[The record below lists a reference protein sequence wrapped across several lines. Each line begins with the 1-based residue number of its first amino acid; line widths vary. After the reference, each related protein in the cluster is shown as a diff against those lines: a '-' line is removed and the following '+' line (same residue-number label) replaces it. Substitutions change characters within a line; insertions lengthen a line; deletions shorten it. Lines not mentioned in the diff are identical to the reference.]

1 MATLLPIRRG
11 RALLVEPMEPRLLMS
26 FGFVFDFSS
35 DDGTVII
42 GVGDPIVIDRPV
54 QPVDNRE
61 DFVSFQLLEPGLVT
75 VELSGL
81 SGNADLALLDASGR
95 TLARSR
101 QGGAADETITAE
113 LPAGSYI
120 VQVSNRSNDAN
131 PYELTLSQS
140 PLPGDRF
147 TTARDLGDLGLG
159 LAVDESLPRRRKRAF
174 YSFNVQDAGPVRLDL
189 TGLSANADLAL
200 LDEFGRVIAR
210 SRNGGLADESLS
222 RELEP
227 GRYVV
232 RVDVRGNA
240 GADYR
245 LDLRPQP
252 GDAPEQAL
260 DLRTLGPAVVHEGEF
275 RDNQRLGFVRFDVA
289 ETSAVALRLTDLTD
303 DVDLQLLD
311 AEGNVL
317 ARSDRGG
324 LNDEL
329 IEAVLEPGSY
339 QLRLI
344 NQDRD
349 EASYELA
356 AFAAPLVGDEQ
367 AVDLGS
373 LVGSATLIDTLDA
386 GNRLDVY
393 QFTLLTA
400 TELTLTPAGVP
411 QAPELT
417 LLDALGLVVAR
428 TDSDGAADPLTV
440 TLEPGTYALRVD
452 RRGSADTLY
461 EVTLDAVVAAV
472 PDSVLDLGLL
482 DEADT
487 NLTASLATATRQL
500 FSFTLDRPSRLA
512 LDLTDLE
519 QNADVLLMDE
529 QGRLIARSSRGGVQD
544 EAIDE
549 SLAAGRYFVNVRRGG
564 GEPGGQFDLTLSA
577 TPIAGSTAATPLDLG
592 PLPGLI
598 QFAGVLR

>member
-1 MATLLPIRRG
+1 MAKLLPIRRG

-54 QPVDNRE
+54 QPIDNRE

-81 SGNADLALLDASGR
+81 SGNADLALLDATGR

-174 YSFNVQDAGPVRLDL
+174 YSFHVQDAGPVRLDL
-189 TGLSANADLAL
+189 TGLSGNADLAL

-210 SRNGGLADESLS
+210 SRNGGLADESMA

-260 DLRTLGPAVVHEGEF
+260 DLGTLGPALIHEGEF

-289 ETSAVALRLTDLTD
+289 EVSAVALRLTDLTD

-311 AEGNVL
+311 AAGNVL

-356 AFAAPLVGDEQ
+356 AFAAPVVGDEQ
-367 AVDLGS
+367 AVDLGT

-386 GNRLDVY
+386 GNRRDVY

-428 TDSDGAADPLTV
+428 TDSADPLTV

-452 RRGSADTLY
+452 RRGNADTIY

-472 PDSVLDLGLL
+472 PGSVLDLGLL
-482 DEADT
+482 DDADL

-529 QGRLIARSSRGGVQD
+529 QGRLIARSSRGRVQD

-549 SLAAGRYFVNVRRGG
+549 SLAAGRYFVSVRRGG

-577 TPIAGSTAATPLDLG
+577 TPIAGATAATPLDLG